1 MSESSKP
8 SLASRAIAVVVL
20 AVAAWLLL
28 KVVIGVVVAVAWT
41 VAAIVA
47 VVAVFWAI
55 RTLTRD

>member
-8 SLASRAIAVVVL
+8 SLGSRAIAVVVL

-47 VVAVFWAI
+47 VIAVFWAI

>member
-1 MSESSKP
+1 MTESSKP

-47 VVAVFWAI
+47 VIAVFWAI